1 MYDNGYI
8 VKCRSILT
16 NDICL
21 SEASHKA
28 DVFLVCISY
37 LTYSLKKC
45 INNLA
50 VWKIRVNT
58 HTHTI
63 IARQY
68 IIKHLIY
75 NGLPESIIRG
85 YPCLTTKVPIN
96 THPLPY
102 CLKKGRIFLWSD
114 GTGEHSLRPNIVV
127 FLFPPITV

>member
-58 HTHTI
+58 HTHTHTI

-68 IIKHLIY
+68 IIKHYLLAELNY
-75 NGLPESIIRG
+75 RYRRLVRTNFMDFAYFCRHG
-85 YPCLTTKVPIN
+85 TT
-96 THPLPY
+96 
-102 CLKKGRIFLWSD
+102 R
-114 GTGEHSLRPNIVV
+114 
-127 FLFPPITV
+127 

>member
-58 HTHTI
+58 HTHTQ
-63 IARQY
+63 R
-68 IIKHLIY
+68 L
-75 NGLPESIIRG
+75 LMVV
-85 YPCLTTKVPIN
+85 L
-96 THPLPY
+96 
-102 CLKKGRIFLWSD
+102 FLM
-114 GTGEHSLRPNIVV
+114 RN
-127 FLFPPITV
+127 FPPHTHTHTQLSRVNI

>member
-28 DVFLVCISY
+28 DIFLVCISY

-45 INNLA
+45 IDNLE

-58 HTHTI
+58 HTHTQLS
-63 IARQY
+63 R
-68 IIKHLIY
+68 
-75 NGLPESIIRG
+75 
-85 YPCLTTKVPIN
+85 V
-96 THPLPY
+96 
-102 CLKKGRIFLWSD
+102 
-114 GTGEHSLRPNIVV
+114 NI
-127 FLFPPITV
+127 

>member
-58 HTHTI
+58 HTHTHTHTSVC
-63 IARQY
+63 RNLY
-68 IIKHLIY
+68 LR
-75 NGLPESIIRG
+75 LF
-85 YPCLTTKVPIN
+85 KVILLSFYRVPFFSF
-96 THPLPY
+96 PLKRHGIP
-102 CLKKGRIFLWSD
+102 
-114 GTGEHSLRPNIVV
+114 
-127 FLFPPITV
+127 

>member
-58 HTHTI
+58 HTHRHTQLS
-63 IARQY
+63 R
-68 IIKHLIY
+68 
-75 NGLPESIIRG
+75 
-85 YPCLTTKVPIN
+85 V
-96 THPLPY
+96 
-102 CLKKGRIFLWSD
+102 
-114 GTGEHSLRPNIVV
+114 NI
-127 FLFPPITV
+127 